1 MSIPPLNQG
10 VKDDTFSTN
19 KLMQEEPNPIKDFL
33 FDYIKKSEEKIQ
45 ELTAQSKFTEII
57 DDVLENCYDR
67 VILMGEKEESLGI
80 LATGLLHY
88 ILTNALVSSQRK
100 IEYDGIQVDIIIP
113 NLKTLEIDPKKTLI
127 ICIPKTIDKNTIEQ
141 KLEQLK
147 KIQPIKDNI
156 WLVITKKLD
165 IQNKTYV
172 VEKKN
177 ASFSKIIYD
186 IAQFV
191 NVHGQSK
198 FKILRI

>member
-1 MSIPPLNQG
+1 MSIPPLNQE
-10 VKDDTFSTN
+10 VKEDTFSTN

-45 ELTAQSKFTEII
+45 ELTSQSKFTEII

-67 VILMGEKEESLGI
+67 VISMGEKEESLGI

-88 ILTNALVSSQRK
+88 ILTNALISSQRK
-100 IEYDGIQVDIIIP
+100 IEYDGIQIDIIIP

-141 KLEQLK
+141 KLEQLQ

-156 WLVITKKLD
+156 WLVITKKLGF
-165 IQNKTYV
+165 QNKTYV

>member
-1 MSIPPLNQG
+1 MSIPPLNQE

-45 ELTAQSKFTEII
+45 ELTSQSKFAEII
-57 DDVLENCYDR
+57 DDILENCYDR
-67 VILMGEKEESLGI
+67 VISMGEKEESLGI

-88 ILTNALVSSQRK
+88 ILTNALISSQRK
-100 IEYDGIQVDIIIP
+100 IERDGIQLDIVIP

-141 KLEQLK
+141 KLEQLQ

-165 IQNKTYV
+165 FQNKTYV

-177 ASFSKIIYD
+177 TSFSKIIYD

>member
-1 MSIPPLNQG
+1 MSIPPLNQE

-19 KLMQEEPNPIKDFL
+19 KIMQEEPNPIKDFL

-45 ELTAQSKFTEII
+45 ELTSQSKFAEII

-67 VILMGEKEESLGI
+67 VISMGEKENSLGI

-88 ILTNALVSSQRK
+88 ILTNALISSQRK
-100 IEYDGIQVDIIIP
+100 IEHDGIQLDIIIP

-127 ICIPKTIDKNTIEQ
+127 ICIPKTIDKNIIEQ
-141 KLEQLK
+141 KLEQLQ

-156 WLVITKKLD
+156 WLVISKKLD
-165 IQNKTYV
+165 FQNKTYV
-172 VEKKN
+172 IEKKN
-177 ASFSKIIYD
+177 ASFSKMIYD

-191 NVHGQSK
+191 NVHGQNK

>member
-1 MSIPPLNQG
+1 MSIPPLNQE

-45 ELTAQSKFTEII
+45 GLTSQSKFTEII
-57 DDVLENCYDR
+57 DDVLENCYDI
-67 VILMGEKEESLGI
+67 VISMGEKEESLGI

-100 IEYDGIQVDIIIP
+100 IEYDGIQLDIVIP

-127 ICIPKTIDKNTIEQ
+127 ICIPKTIDKNIIGQ
-141 KLEQLK
+141 KLEQLQ

-156 WLVITKKLD
+156 WLVITRKLD
-165 IQNKTYV
+165 FQNKTYV

>member
-1 MSIPPLNQG
+1 MSIPPLNQE

-45 ELTAQSKFTEII
+45 ELTSQSKFTEII
-57 DDVLENCYDR
+57 DDVLENCYDK
-67 VILMGEKEESLGI
+67 VISMGEKEESLGV

-100 IEYDGIQVDIIIP
+100 IEYDGIPIDIIIP

-141 KLEQLK
+141 KLEQLQ
-147 KIQPIKDNI
+147 KIQSVKDNI
-156 WLVITKKLD
+156 WLVVTKKLD
-165 IQNKTYV
+165 FQNKTYV

-191 NVHGQSK
+191 NVQGQSK

>member
-1 MSIPPLNQG
+1 MSIPPLNQE

-45 ELTAQSKFTEII
+45 KLTSQSKFAEII

-67 VILMGEKEESLGI
+67 VISMGEKEESLGI

-88 ILTNALVSSQRK
+88 ILTNALISSQRK
-100 IEYDGIQVDIIIP
+100 IEYNGIPLDIVIP

-141 KLEQLK
+141 KLEQLQ

-165 IQNKTYV
+165 FQNKTYV

-191 NVHGQSK
+191 NVHGQNK

>member
-1 MSIPPLNQG
+1 MSLLNQG
-10 VKDDTFSTN
+10 AKDDTFSTN

-33 FDYIKKSEEKIQ
+33 FDYIKSEKKIQ
-45 ELTAQSKFTEII
+45 ELTSQSKFTEII

-67 VILMGEKEESLGI
+67 VISMGEKEESLGI

-88 ILTNALVSSQRK
+88 LLTNALVSSQRK
-100 IEYDGIQVDIIIP
+100 IEYDGIQIDIIIP
-113 NLKTLEIDPKKTLI
+113 DLKTLEIDPKKTLI

-141 KLEQLK
+141 KLEQLQ
-147 KIQPIKDNI
+147 KIQPVKDNI

-165 IQNKTYV
+165 FQNKTYV

-191 NVHGQSK
+191 NVQGQSK

>member
-1 MSIPPLNQG
+1 MSIPPLNQE

-45 ELTAQSKFTEII
+45 KLTSQSKFAEII

-67 VILMGEKEESLGI
+67 VISMGEKEESLGI

-88 ILTNALVSSQRK
+88 ILTNALISSQRN
-100 IEYDGIQVDIIIP
+100 IEYNGIPLDIVIP

-141 KLEQLK
+141 KLEQLQ

-165 IQNKTYV
+165 FQNKTYV

-177 ASFSKIIYD
+177 VSFSKIIYD

-191 NVHGQSK
+191 NVHGQNK